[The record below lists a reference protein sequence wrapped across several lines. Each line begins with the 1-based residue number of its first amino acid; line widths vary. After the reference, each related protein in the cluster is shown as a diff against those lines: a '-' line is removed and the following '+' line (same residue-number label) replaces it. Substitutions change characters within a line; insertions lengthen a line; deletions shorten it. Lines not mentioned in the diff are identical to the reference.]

1 MIQLNEEEE
10 NRVSVAEYIAQLD
23 EKEILAL
30 KIAQE
35 HLGSSFNIVKSIGY
49 IEWVTK
55 SKE

>member
-1 MIQLNEEEE
+1 MIQLNEEDT
-10 NRVSVAEYIAQLD
+10 RASVAEYIAQLD
-23 EKEILAL
+23 EKETLAL

-55 SKE
+55 SKG

>member
-10 NRVSVAEYIAQLD
+10 KRVSVAEYIAQLD
-23 EKEILAL
+23 EKETLAL

-55 SKE
+55 SKG